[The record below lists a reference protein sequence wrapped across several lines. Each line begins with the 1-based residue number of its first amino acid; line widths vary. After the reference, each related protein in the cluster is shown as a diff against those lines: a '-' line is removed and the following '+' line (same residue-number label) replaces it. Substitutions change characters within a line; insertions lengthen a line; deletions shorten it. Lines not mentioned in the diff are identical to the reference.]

1 MQDFFLYRRGGVHAC
16 SCNYSISVCKHALY
30 RGVWGH
36 ASPGKF
42 FNLQLLRWFL
52 VAPETIYT
60 VWFVSASCGQFKGT
74 HGLKVYLGC
83 AI

>member
-1 MQDFFLYRRGGVHAC
+1 MYMHVAAT
-16 SCNYSISVCKHALY
+16 IVSVCVNMPCI
-30 RGVWGH
+30 RGSGGM
-36 ASPGKF
+36 PPQENF
-42 FNLQLLRWFL
+42 FNLQLLRRFL